1 MKSCIVFGN
10 GKSLENYDF
19 KNINRDKYDIIGCCL
34 AFRYWDKI
42 DWYPDIYVNV
52 DRVVCAKNT
61 DVKDFIQKKKCKL
74 YVLTNAIK
82 DVWHDYPKDGS
93 VVFIEDLMKS
103 HESVFKFVKTWC
115 SGSSAV
121 LTALD
126 QYDDIHLA
134 GFDCDY
140 IEFLPETEILPDGSL
155 RITKTPETNPN
166 YFFNDYQREG
176 DLYNVPNG
184 TTVHMRSWKE
194 LSLILTFIKGMFPSY
209 SKSVINYNDKKSISE
224 HIQTK
229 SMKYFLKDS
238 QENNK
243 KTRVAFCVPT
253 TSRAR
258 GWKTLD
264 ETYLFSILLPSVDIL
279 TNDFDIE
286 LYIGHDTD
294 DPLYNSVTLPDKCGD
309 IKMNWYSFNN
319 CQGNPCQIWT
329 ELAKRAA
336 TDGIEYFK
344 ILGDDIQLDGRKEWL
359 GVFIKK
365 LKKNNNIGYSAAYS
379 NNDKIPT
386 QFLIHKKHLEIF
398 NFVFPPQI
406 HNYFCDDFMYG
417 LYGSRYGNWMKEYK
431 HYNLGGQPRYIPR
444 DDRKL
449 AEMLINRHK
458 KTLRKY
464 LNNNKYMD

>member
-1 MKSCIVFGN
+1 
-10 GKSLENYDF
+10 
-19 KNINRDKYDIIGCCL
+19 
-34 AFRYWDKI
+34 
-42 DWYPDIYVNV
+42 
-52 DRVVCAKNT
+52 
-61 DVKDFIQKKKCKL
+61 
-74 YVLTNAIK
+74 
-82 DVWHDYPKDGS
+82 
-93 VVFIEDLMKS
+93 
-103 HESVFKFVKTWC
+103 
-115 SGSSAV
+115 V